1 MQCNPNLKRKFNS
14 NAKQETSKQVTK
26 EDKAIAKEIAEAF
39 SSVTGQ
45 EISEEEV
52 SLIQDIQL
60 PGDEVDNQAE
70 DIEASEEENM

>member
-1 MQCNPNLKRKFNS
+1 M
-14 NAKQETSKQVTK
+14 KQETNKQVIK
-26 EDKAIAKEIAEAF
+26 EDKTMAKEIAEAF
-39 SSVTGQ
+39 SAVTGQ

-70 DIEASEEENM
+70 DVEASEGENTEV